1 MKKLTAILLVFILS
15 ATSVFAVKN
24 ENVNYDKVSNTY
36 TGNGDYN
43 IVNANFVDVA
53 GTFWAKDEIS
63 KLSALGIYKGYSY
76 GETMRFAPNSEV
88 SKQEVLALMLRLV
101 GKEAEV
107 QAEAEK
113 VAEQGVKA
121 SWSTGYLKV
130 AADMGLITQADYE
143 AANADAGNSFAGEQA
158 FVKTDPA
165 TREEVAVWA
174 SKAVESVQAG
184 MLAPN
189 PEFRNIYNVADFE
202 NAEVTSLPYIETLMR
217 KKIMVGRGKY
227 FRPKRGI
234 KRSEMAKVLVNMED
248 ILYKTLGLKQKS
260 GLVGGTRIDDEVGSF
275 EQNAKKVIKVRNNE
289 GKTDELV
296 KDIFVGEDGVL
307 INRDCVVLKNGVI
320 TGLSALED
328 GDKVRYV
335 VNDLSQEVLYVN
347 VTAKDEPREVVGVLQ
362 GGLDLDKG
370 IINIMP
376 DDGTRHSYQMRES
389 IYDKEQGIVVVG
401 FREIKKEDM
410 PYTNK
415 IKLILEN
422 DMVVRIEYT
431 GAEPLYSEI
440 SGTVVD
446 VNPKFKYITIT
457 DANAQE
463 QTKHF
468 LADNVV
474 VERLDYFVS
483 ENDIGHIDEIFDEN
497 KYDKTDANIEDVE
510 IGDIVH
516 LRIDGDK
523 VTSISAKAFVSRKT
537 GTIKSVA
544 IDGEGAKLVLDD
556 GSLLSLD
563 VPKSALVK
571 KDGRISSAFDLKVG
585 QYVDVTINDA
595 VISKG
600 RLKNIVKKVEV
611 FTRGT
616 KVKNVYMSKMG
627 LYNDVQ
633 NTISLLQSSKLS
645 KIGFKDYVGN
655 QVYDI
660 MGDVP
665 KIIYGGKRVSLDFL
679 KENLIGSDLTVYS
692 VTKDYYGEEKLD
704 TLYFDEGRGVVLGE
718 DVVGRKQN
726 GEIKL
731 GNSRQQVGFN
741 KNAIAIKDGYL
752 VSMDSIVNNDNIQV
766 VMGNRDGV
774 IFNVIDKVGEPD
786 IFICRARIKDI
797 EKRTQMTVKSFA
809 RLKDFQ
815 YKYSPIE
822 RKFRIDE
829 NTKVF
834 EDGFISLD
842 EFLTYGKDTRKDK
855 VYTIFADGDYAK
867 FLIMDEYAREG
878 VKGEVASID
887 GDKIEIVNTK
897 VYTSKDKTFTPIDL
911 NNTYAEL
918 KTDEKTMILKNGEL
932 VKASDLQ
939 VGDKLEAMTVDNLYK
954 QFAESENR
962 EILAKIIIV
971 K

>member
-1 MKKLTAILLVFILS
+1 MKRITAIILIFILS

-24 ENVNYDKVSNTY
+24 ENVNYDKVANSY
-36 TGNGDYN
+36 VGNGDYN
-43 IVNANFVDVA
+43 IKNANFVDVA
-53 GTFWAKDEIS
+53 GGFWAKDEIS
-63 KLSALGIYKGYSY
+63 KLSALGIYKGYTYVES
-76 GETMRFAPNSEV
+76 MRFAPNSEV
-88 SKQEVLALMLRLV
+88 SKEEALALMLRLV
-101 GKEAEV
+101 GKQAEV

-113 VAEQGVKA
+113 VAEQGVKG

-143 AANADAGNSFAGEQA
+143 AANADAGSSFGGEQS

-174 SKAVESVQAG
+174 SKAVESVQPG

-189 PEFRNIYNVADFE
+189 SDFKNIYNVADFE
-202 NAEVTSLPYIETLMR
+202 EAEVTSLPYIETLMR
-217 KKIMVGRGKY
+217 KKIMVGRGTY

-248 ILYKTLGLKQKS
+248 ILYKTLSLKQKS
-260 GLVGGTRIDDEVGSF
+260 GLVGGVRIDDEIGSF
-275 EQNAKKVIKVRNNE
+275 EQDAKKIIKVRNND

-307 INRDCVVLKNGVI
+307 INRDCVVLKNGRI
-320 TGLSALED
+320 TGLAALED
-328 GDKVRYV
+328 GDKIRYV
-335 VNDLSQEVLYVN
+335 VNDLSQQVLYVN
-347 VTAKDEPREVVGVLQ
+347 VTGKDEPREVVGVLQ

-376 DDGTRHSYQMRES
+376 DDGTRHSYKMRES
-389 IYDKEQGIVVVG
+389 LYDKEQGIVVVG
-401 FREIKKEDM
+401 FREVKKEDL

-415 IKLILEN
+415 ITLILEN
-422 DMVVRIEYT
+422 DMVVRIEYK
-431 GAEPLYSEI
+431 GAEALYSEI

-457 DANAQE
+457 DANGQE
-463 QTKHF
+463 ETKHF
-468 LADNVV
+468 LADDVV

-483 ENDIGHIDEIFDEN
+483 ENDIGHIDEIFDEK
-497 KYDKTDANIEDVE
+497 KYDKTDAYIEDLE
-510 IGDIVH
+510 PGDIVH
-516 LRIDGDK
+516 LRINGDK
-523 VTSISAKAFVSRKT
+523 VTSISSKSFTSRKT
-537 GTIKSVA
+537 GTIKSVS
-544 IDGEGAKLVLDD
+544 IDGEGAKIVLDD

-571 KDGRISSAFDLKVG
+571 KDGRISSVFDLKVG
-585 QYVDVTINDA
+585 QYVDLTINDA
-595 VISKG
+595 VVGKG
-600 RLKNIVKKVEV
+600 RLKNIVKKLEV

-616 KVKNVYMSKMG
+616 KVKNVYMSKLG

-633 NTISLLQSSKLS
+633 NTLSLLQTSKLS
-645 KIGFKDYVGN
+645 KVGFKDYLGD

-665 KIIYGGKRVSLDFL
+665 KIIYNGKRVPLDFL
-679 KENLIGSDLTVYS
+679 KENLQGSDLTVYS

-704 TLYFDEGRGVVLGE
+704 TLYFDEGRGVVLDE

-726 GEIKL
+726 GEIRL
-731 GNSRQQVGFN
+731 GNSRQEVAFN

-752 VSMDSIVNNDNIQV
+752 VSMDSIENNDNVQV

-774 IFNVIDKVGEPD
+774 IFNVVDKVGEAD
-786 IFICRARIKDI
+786 VFICRARIKDI

-809 RLKDFQ
+809 RLKDFE

-829 NTKVF
+829 NTQVY
-834 EDGFISLD
+834 EDGLISLD
-842 EFLTYGKDTRKDK
+842 EFLSYGKDTRKDK
-855 VYTIFADGDYAK
+855 VYTIFADGDYAEY
-867 FLIMDEYAREG
+867 LIMDKYAREA
-878 VKGEVASID
+878 VKGEVASLD
-887 GDKIEIVNTK
+887 GDKIEIVDTK
-897 VYTSKDKTFTPIDL
+897 VYTSKDKTLTPIDL

-918 KTDEKTMILKNGEL
+918 KTDEKTMIVKNGKLVQVDEL
-932 VKASDLQ
+932 E
-939 VGDKLEAMTVDNLYK
+939 VGDKLEVMTIDNLYK
-954 QFAESENR
+954 QFAETEKR
-962 EILAKIIIV
+962 DILAKIIIV